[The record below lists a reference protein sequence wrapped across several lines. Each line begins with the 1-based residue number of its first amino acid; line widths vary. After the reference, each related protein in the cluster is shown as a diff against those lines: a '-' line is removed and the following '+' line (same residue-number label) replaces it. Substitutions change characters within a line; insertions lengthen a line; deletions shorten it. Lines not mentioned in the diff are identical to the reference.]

1 MLRRRMS
8 KLMRNIILVV
18 AIVGFAVSLVLL
30 YQARASLRERDDQV
44 QRLRKRMA
52 QLEDDRHS
60 PTHPTGL
67 TADELEAYLSLPYK
81 EFDVIQGSGHRR
93 FRDQPRD
100 PVQVAALI
108 EAYFNRHTELPFNE
122 RATLQSHA
130 AQMFALGGMN
140 ERAITHLDR
149 LLAENPA
156 DSWAAATKSFLLF
169 DRAGLLATRRRMTEG
184 EAPGFVDILINHFGE
199 SYFEM
204 SWGPVGSAVCV
215 PVGASANHRATAN
228 QLAIA
233 FGLPVTDAPDAPA
246 DGSIPAGCI
255 WLEIR
260 PMGPPPEVAGY
271 IILHLKGTVITATD
285 EQWLA
290 AAVKRF
296 IETSRLHDGKREAPF
311 GLATSFE
318 LAR

>member
-1 MLRRRMS
+1 MS
-8 KLMRNIILVV
+8 KLGRNIIPAV

-30 YQARASLRERDDQV
+30 YQSRASLRERDEQV
-44 QRLRKRMA
+44 QRLRERMA

-81 EFDVIQGSGHRR
+81 EFDVIYGSGHRR

-108 EAYFNRHTELPFNE
+108 EAYFNRHTELPFDS
-122 RATLQSHA
+122 RTTLQSHA

-156 DSWAAATKSFLLF
+156 DSWAAATKSFLLL
-169 DRAGLLATRRRMTEG
+169 DRAGLLATRRRMADG
-184 EAPGFVDILINHFGE
+184 EAAGFVDVLIDHFGE
-199 SYFEM
+199 SYFEA
-204 SWGPVGSAVCV
+204 SKWGPVGSAVCV
-215 PVGASANHRATAN
+215 PVGASANHRATAE
-228 QLAIA
+228 QLATA
-233 FGLPVTDAPDAPA
+233 FGLPITVAQDAPA
-246 DGSIPAGCI
+246 SIPAGCI

-260 PMGPPPEVAGY
+260 PMGPPPEVPGY

-296 IETSRLHDGKREAPF
+296 IETSRQHDGKRQAPS